1 MLRGLVWSL
10 RQPGIRRLLRL
21 FWRDLLRDPT
31 PNRGRRLGQAFVLA
45 RELGDDIGHLHVH
58 YLHTPASVV
67 RYAAVLTGRS
77 WTFSAHAKDI
87 WTTPD
92 WEKREKL
99 ADALWGVTCT
109 RGRRAPPRRACPGT
123 GPGRARLSRPRPR
136 PLPRPARAPPGA
148 GRLRSGRSGPHRLGR
163 AGGRE
168 EGL

>member
-1 MLRGLVWSL
+1 M
-10 RQPGIRRLLRL
+10 
-21 FWRDLLRDPT
+21 
-31 PNRGRRLGQAFVLA
+31 RRLGQAFVIA

-67 RYAAVLTGRS
+67 RYAAVLTGRT

-109 RGRRAPPRRACPGT
+109 REGARHLGALAPEP
-123 GPGRARLSRPRPR
+123 ARVALVYHGLDLARFPAA
-136 PLPRPARAPPGA
+136 ARAPPGA
-148 GRLRSGRSGPHRLGR
+148 GRLRSGRSDPHRLGR